1 TFRFINYEDI
11 IMYFAIMKTLILC
24 IFILLT
30 GVYTPDIIDKV
41 NDDLTLL
48 LMKHQVSFYMYTYEY
63 MG

>member
-1 TFRFINYEDI
+1 
-11 IMYFAIMKTLILC
+11 MYFAIMKTLILC